1 MFDAMRR
8 PVARLA
14 LLLVGCVPL
23 VPAYAQG
30 TKPFLKTDVIR
41 LLTAGGLSKRD
52 IAVLVRRNCLAF
64 RPTDRD
70 RADLRAV
77 GADSIVIAAV
87 DECGRRQS
95 AASRGGG
102 GVLRVEAQPTAP
114 AETGT
119 EVRVTVRLVR
129 GSVPQAGTAL
139 LLKGSAA
146 IPGGLKQDA
155 RAITDPDGMASFRVL
170 AGTAAGAH
178 RLRVQLANGT
188 PVSGGGAI
196 TLTTTAAARAVVR
209 ATTAPGELVLWEG
222 GPGTGVVVVI
232 VTDARGNPAA
242 GARLE
247 LRPSTAALVGAV
259 PGRMTDERGR
269 ASFPIAAEVV
279 RQPGEVEVWTGGARI
294 GSFTVRLR
302 RLVLSAQRTGFVA
315 GAEQRGAV
323 GSTLPQPLV
332 FEVRDTAGAPVP
344 GLAVSFA
351 ATGAAVV
358 GGGPTDSS
366 GAVRVRV
373 TLGQRT
379 GPAVVMARV
388 RAIEHSVT
396 VHAEPGPAHELAVL
410 RDSTAVTGPLALQ
423 SRQPIVLRVVAR
435 DSYGNETALTDFTAV
450 STAPVI
456 RLKGASAQGSEG
468 TVTLEPRRR
477 GAGEVKV
484 SGSGLEASVPVEVTL
499 PAAVAEGW
507 VLGARGSWAGFSYSF
522 KPVPYVQGRPGGRGE
537 LFAGRALSPQLRVEV
552 AAGLGSLK
560 ADSSSREVS
569 VALTQGYVRGEY
581 ALVTEGPV
589 IPVVA
594 LGGGGFRIKS
604 DDPRHLVYHTSY
616 FWLAGVGFD
625 ARLSESAIAEVR
637 LDTQQLNEM
646 SSQYVNGH
654 VGALTV
660 VQAGVRLSL

>member
-1 MFDAMRR
+1 MRL

-14 LLLVGCVPL
+14 LMLVGSVPL
-23 VPAYAQG
+23 VRAHAQG

-222 GPGTGVVVVI
+222 GPGTGVVAVT

-410 RDSTAVTGPLALQ
+410 RDSAAVTGPLALQ

-450 STAPVI
+450 ATTPVI
-456 RLKGASAQGSEG
+456 RLRGATAEGSEG
-468 TVTLEPRRR
+468 TVTLEPRRS
-477 GAGEVKV
+477 GAGQLELSASGVK
-484 SGSGLEASVPVEVTL
+484 ADVPLEVTL
-499 PAAVAEGW
+499 QGAVARVWAVGIQSNW
-507 VLGARGSWAGFSYSF
+507 VGFDYTWFQLRSAKGNPGVAVSVFARRTITPRLSVGVGGGIGSLGADTTGGTVRPTLYEGYARAEFSVLPGQIVS
-522 KPVPYVQGRPGGRGE
+522 PV
-537 LFAGRALSPQLRVEV
+537 LAV
-552 AAGLGSLK
+552 A
-560 ADSSSREVS
+560 
-569 VALTQGYVRGEY
+569 
-581 ALVTEGPV
+581 
-589 IPVVA
+589 
-594 LGGGGFRIKS
+594 GGGYRLQGGGDGRDI
-604 DDPRHLVYHTSY
+604 YHTNV
-616 FWLAGVGFD
+616 FWSAGVGFD
-625 ARLSESAIAEVR
+625 IVVSPIVTAEVR
-637 LDTQQLNEM
+637 AERQWMTDTNQ
-646 SSQYVNGH
+646 GH
-654 VGALTV
+654 VATLWPVG
-660 VQAGVRLSL
+660 AGVRIAL